1 MKLSYFISMLGVLSI
16 VIVALNIFLI
26 IYLYKKIDNFRLLD
40 KTILIPITIV
50 IITFSLILTSNPT
63 NVEARYDFCLITA
76 IIEFL
81 VHCFYQMKRYESPVG
96 FYVAFLQNNLVL
108 MTALVIS
115 LGGMVVEM
123 LSEI

>member
-1 MKLSYFISMLGVLSI
+1 MKLTYFISMLGVLSI
-16 VIVALNIFLI
+16 VIVAINVFLLIF
-26 IYLYKKIDNFRLLD
+26 LYKKADFRLLD
-40 KTILIPITIV
+40 KTILFPITIV
-50 IITFSLILTSNPT
+50 IITFSLIHTANPT
-63 NVEARYDFCLITA
+63 NIDARYDFCLVTA

-81 VHCFYQMKRYESPVG
+81 AHCFYQMKRYESPIG

-123 LSEI
+123 LA

>member
-1 MKLSYFISMLGVLSI
+1 MKLTYFISMLGALSI
-16 VIVALNIFLI
+16 VIFAFNIFLI
-26 IYLYKKIDNFRLLD
+26 IYLYKKIDNFKLLD
-40 KTILIPITIV
+40 KTIFIPITIV
-50 IITFSLILTSNPT
+50 IITFSLILTANPT
-63 NVEARYDFCLITA
+63 NIDARYDFCLVTA

-81 VHCFYQMKRYESPVG
+81 AHCFYQMKRYESPIG

-123 LSEI
+123 LAEI